1 MRNKLWLGKALGL
14 VAVCLM
20 LALVLAQ
27 IERLVRERLSYQQQ
41 AGWSVRQSL
50 AEAQTVLGPVLS
62 QQCTEQWE
70 TVEEDSKGVA
80 RRQTRSERLVR
91 TALPSQLSI
100 NGELQPE
107 ARYRGLFKVNTYVG
121 RLAVQA
127 EWKDAKELQAVAR
140 HGGTLA
146 CTTPQLLLSVSDAR
160 GLRSVSLKLNGESLQ
175 PRPGSGLL
183 LRGPAPPAS
192 GGEPA
197 AAQAAD
203 PDTRQ
208 GLHAQL
214 PRLDLNERQRL
225 DLQLDLVGT
234 ESFAWAPAAEN
245 LQMQLRSSWPHA
257 SFGGRFLP
265 VQREASDKGFQ
276 AEWRVSA
283 LATTAGTELAEGRP
297 VKDSLG
303 VELIDPVNPYSLSE
317 RAMKY
322 AILFIALV
330 FVAVALIEV
339 LGALRVHPV
348 QYLLVGLA
356 LGLFFLLLLAL
367 SEHLAFALAYALA
380 GGGSSALLAGY
391 AAALFKRWRAGALFG
406 AGVGGLYAALYQVL
420 NLEQTALLM
429 GSLLLF
435 AVLGGVMFATRR
447 IDWYAF
453 TTKLQAD

>member
-1 MRNKLWLGKALGL
+1 MRSRLWLGKALGL

-50 AEAQTVLGPVLS
+50 AEAQTVLGPILS
-62 QQCTEQWE
+62 QQCTEYWE

-91 TALPSQLSI
+91 TALPSQLSV

-146 CTTPQLLLSVSDAR
+146 CTAPQLLLSVSDAR
-160 GLRSVSLKLNGESLQ
+160 GLRSVSLKLNGENLQ

-183 LRGPAPPAS
+183 LRAPAAPAS
-192 GGEPA
+192 GSEPV

-225 DLQLDLVGT
+225 DMQLDLVGT
-234 ESFAWAPAAEN
+234 ESFAWAPAAED
-245 LQMQLRSSWPHA
+245 LKMQLRSSWPHA

-265 VQREASDKGFQ
+265 VQRDASDKGFQ

-283 LATTAGTELAEGRP
+283 LATTAAAELAEGRP

-367 SEHLAFALAYALA
+367 SEHLAFVMAYALA
-380 GGGSSALLAGY
+380 AGGSSALLAGY
-391 AAALFKRWRAGALFG
+391 AAALFRRWRAGALFG

-447 IDWYAF
+447 IDWYAL
-453 TTKLQAD
+453 TTRLQAD

>member
-1 MRNKLWLGKALGL
+1 MRSRLWLGKALGL
-14 VAVCLM
+14 VGVCVM
-20 LALVLAQ
+20 LALALAQ
-27 IERLVRERLSYQQQ
+27 IERLVRERLHYQQQ

-50 AEAQTVLGPVLS
+50 AEAQTVLGPVLR

-70 TVEEDSKGVA
+70 TMEEDSKGVA
-80 RRQTRSERLVR
+80 RKQARSERQLR
-91 TALPSQLSI
+91 LALPSQLSI

-107 ARYRGLFKVNTYVG
+107 ARNRGLFKVNTYVG
-121 RLAVQA
+121 RLTVQA
-127 EWKDAKELQAVAR
+127 DWKDARELQAVAR
-140 HGGTLA
+140 HGGSLS
-146 CTTPQLLLSVSDAR
+146 CSEPQLLLSVSDAR
-160 GLRSVSLKLNGESLQ
+160 GLRSVSLKLNGEALQ
-175 PRPGSGLL
+175 PRPGSGLAL
-183 LRGPAPPAS
+183 
-192 GGEPA
+192 
-197 AAQAAD
+197 AAD
-203 PDTRQ
+203 PDSRQ
-208 GLHAQL
+208 GFHAL
-214 PRLDLNERQRL
+214 VPKLDLTARQRL
-225 DLQLDLVGT
+225 EMQIDLVGT
-234 ESFAWAPAAEN
+234 ESFAWAPAAEDMK
-245 LQMQLRSSWPHA
+245 MQLRSSWPHA
-257 SFGGRFLP
+257 SYGGRFLP
-265 VQREASDKGFQ
+265 VQREANERGFQ

-283 LATTAGTELAEGRP
+283 LATTAAAELAEGRP

-367 SEHLAFALAYALA
+367 SEHLAFVMAYTLAAA
-380 GGGSSALLAGY
+380 GSSALLAGY

-453 TTKLQAD
+453 TTRLQAE

>member
-1 MRNKLWLGKALGL
+1 MRGKLWLGKALGL
-14 VAVCLM
+14 VGVCVM

-27 IERLVRERLSYQQQ
+27 IERLVRERLHYQQQ

-50 AEAQTVLGPVLS
+50 AEAQTVLGPVLR

-70 TVEEDSKGVA
+70 TIEEDSKGVA
-80 RRQTRSERLVR
+80 RRQPRSEHQVRL
-91 TALPSQLSI
+91 ALPSQLSI
-100 NGELQPE
+100 HGELQPE
-107 ARYRGLFKVNTYVG
+107 ARHRSLFKVNTYVG

-127 EWKDAKELQAVAR
+127 DWKDARDLQAVAR
-140 HGGTLA
+140 HGGTLS
-146 CTTPQLLLSVSDAR
+146 CSEPQLLLSVSDAR
-160 GLRSVSLKLNGESLQ
+160 GLRSVSLKLNGEALQ
-175 PRPGSGLL
+175 PRPGSGL
-183 LRGPAPPAS
+183 
-192 GGEPA
+192 
-197 AAQAAD
+197 AQAAN
-203 PDTRQ
+203 PDSGQ
-208 GLHAQL
+208 GFHAL
-214 PRLDLNERQRL
+214 APKLDLAARQHL
-225 DLQLDLVGT
+225 EMQIDLVGT
-234 ESFAWAPAAEN
+234 ESFAWAPAAED
-245 LQMQLRSSWPHA
+245 LKMQLRSSWPHA

-283 LATTAGTELAEGRP
+283 LATTAAAELAEGRP

-367 SEHLAFALAYALA
+367 SEHLAFVMAYTLAAA
-380 GGGSSALLAGY
+380 GSSALLAGY

-406 AGVGGLYAALYQVL
+406 SGVGGLYAALYQVL

-453 TTKLQAD
+453 STRLQAD